1 MTSPALGDHTA
12 YRISG
17 DPSDIDLDRVHAWL
31 STEAY
36 WALGRPREVMER
48 AVAGSVV
55 WGALNAAGEQVG
67 VARLVTDGATFGWL
81 CDVFVSPE
89 HRGRGLGSALVAAV
103 VAETDALG
111 LKRVL
116 LATED
121 AHEVYARQGFAPLAD
136 PTMWMARRMPVDRP
150 AIE

>member
-36 WALGRPREVMER
+36 WALGRPREVTER
-48 AVAGSVV
+48 AVAGSRV
-55 WGALNAAGEQVG
+55 WGAFDRAGEQVG

-81 CDVFVSPE
+81 CDVFVARE
-89 HRGRGLGSALVAAV
+89 HRGRGLGAALVAAV
-103 VAETDALG
+103 LAETEALG

-121 AHEVYARQGFAPLAD
+121 AHEVYARHGFAALSD
-136 PTMWMARRMPVDRP
+136 PTMWMARRPPVDRP
-150 AIE
+150 AAD